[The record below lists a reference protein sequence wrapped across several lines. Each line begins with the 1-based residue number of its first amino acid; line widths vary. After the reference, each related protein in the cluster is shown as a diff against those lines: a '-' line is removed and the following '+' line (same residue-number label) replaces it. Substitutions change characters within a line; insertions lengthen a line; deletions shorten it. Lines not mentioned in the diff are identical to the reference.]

1 MISFA
6 YNDAA
11 SITSCTLT
19 ERPVFPLFVRT
30 GHLRAP
36 FKEKQIQHLYP
47 VRYSGHNQL
56 HKMNIYVLKIGIQFI
71 WEETTGNYPS
81 SSQVC
86 SFLITSMKLNITK
99 NTLGEL
105 TNASR
110 LTKVNDTANAA
121 QLKNFKKNFFF
132 LYQFFH
138 IQWAHPVQ
146 YVLNAS

>member
-1 MISFA
+1 MRIIVISFA

-36 FKEKQIQHLYP
+36 FNEKQIQHLYP

-86 SFLITSMKLNITK
+86 SFPYYVNEVEHYQEHSWRAYKCLPFDK
-99 NTLGEL
+99 GE
-105 TNASR
+105 
-110 LTKVNDTANAA
+110 
-121 QLKNFKKNFFF
+121 
-132 LYQFFH
+132 
-138 IQWAHPVQ
+138 
-146 YVLNAS
+146 